1 MSKKDYGT
9 GKNKKEMIK
18 GGGGKNK
25 IGLLLFFIARACNG
39 MP

>member
-18 GGGGKNK
+18 GVGRK
-25 IGLLLFFIARACNG
+25 IKVGLLLLFIARACNG